1 MFYIVEEFLSV
12 QGEGKY
18 AGVPSYFIRTGG
30 CNLTCAGF
38 GAHYRVNN
46 EDKLGCDTFFSVDRG
61 FSSQWKRVEKAQP
74 IIDHLSLTFTSIG
87 YTPDVVITGGE
98 PLLYYRDPA
107 FYGIVS
113 HLVDQGVRVT
123 FETNATIKIDFETYP
138 KYRECTFSL
147 SIKLSNSDEPKH
159 KRIKDEAIATLA
171 TCSKES
177 FFKFTID
184 RELVETTALD
194 EIREITGHYENLE
207 IYVMPIGESRDV
219 IWKND
224 KSVFEF
230 CVDHGFRYSDR
241 LHIRVFDTTQGV

>member
-30 CNLTCAGF
+30 CNMACHGF
-38 GAHYRVNN
+38 GAKYRANK
-46 EDKLGCDTFFSVDRG
+46 EDRLGCDTYFAVDRA
-61 FSSQWKRVEKAQP
+61 FAHQWQKIEKAKET
-74 IIDHLSLTFTSIG
+74 IEHLKLTFASIG

-98 PLLYYRDPA
+98 PLLYYRDAA

-113 HLVDQGVRVT
+113 YLIDEGIRVT
-123 FETNATIKIDFETYP
+123 IETNTTITIDFENYP
-138 KYRECTFSL
+138 KYRECTFAL

-159 KRIKDEAIATLA
+159 KRIKEDAIATLV

-184 RELVETTALD
+184 KELVETTALD
-194 EIREITGHYENLE
+194 EIREITGDYANTD
-207 IYVMPIGESRDV
+207 IFVMPIGESRET

-224 KSVFEF
+224 KAVFEF
-230 CVDHGFRYSDR
+230 CIDNGFRYSDR